1 MRRQQDVGSRQ
12 DTGWDM
18 MRTARRASKVGD
30 GSDPDGFARCLHFLE
45 VVKSETWR
53 AGHESGRRWYGSV
66 RTADQQVDGLMLCP
80 FSA

>member
-1 MRRQQDVGSRQ
+1 
-12 DTGWDM
+12 

-30 GSDPDGFARCLHFLE
+30 GFDPYGCARCLHFLE

-66 RTADQQVDGLMLCP
+66 
-80 FSA
+80 